1 MSELQ
6 LRSVW
11 EESEEERK
19 MYCVLEQKEWGRRRF
34 LAWCFPGIQKDLAK
48 QYSDDDGSVVLPRL
62 MSGDEN
68 LLQHI

>member
-1 MSELQ
+1 M
-6 LRSVW
+6 W